1 MYACADRI
9 GSPTSLV
16 WLKCHLTY
24 KQTTYWG
31 WILPLGL
38 KSLNKST
45 RPGSGSHPNSIGSDG
60 QTLCRDWVSAIVSLH
75 TWSLFKLSGHKFL
88 WSLPFPEL
96 IFAFWISAV
105 LWNFEVRWGSR
116 VFGSVPDHTRPWEM
130 NWKEWSFWE
139 LFKSTK
145 PQQVCL
151 SWTLGLQSVS
161 RTQGTMFSQG
171 KTWQHNKTCPFL
183 PRVGRALD
191 VSACIGTC
199 HPQFVGSFR
208 VELLVGVGDLCHR
221 RRDNFWRS
229 RDASCGQAGIK
240 DASRLWYLT
249 SDLIS
254 VDHLNLYKEIF
265 LDILLYTLM
274 LVDMPW

>member
-31 WILPLGL
+31 WILPFGL

-60 QTLCRDWVSAIVSLH
+60 QTLCRDWVSAIVSLNP
-75 TWSLFKLSGHKFL
+75 WSLFKLSGHKFL

-96 IFAFWISAV
+96 IFAFWISVV

-145 PQQVCL
+145 QQQVCL

-171 KTWQHNKTCPFL
+171 KTWQHKTCPFL
-183 PRVGRALD
+183 PSCA
-191 VSACIGTC
+191 
-199 HPQFVGSFR
+199 F
-208 VELLVGVGDLCHR
+208 GDSWFYSR
-221 RRDNFWRS
+221 RRTCSWCFGMYWHLPSPIRWFLPGRTFRWRRRPLPSPS
-229 RDASCGQAGIK
+229 RQLLEIQRCK
-240 DASRLWYLT
+240 LWPSWHQRCLKA
-249 SDLIS
+249 LIS
-254 VDHLNLYKEIF
+254 YIRSHFCRPSQSIQRNIPGYA
-265 LDILLYTLM
+265 
-274 LVDMPW
+274 